1 MACRRWKDLKSSNPI
16 ACFSH
21 GSAGYRGDRNK
32 RESECPCSCMGS
44 YGGCFLLHRLTGNCL
59 GKYLSEISCL
69 VSLSA
74 YVFVVSLNWIEII
87 CPGHLSFDSCILFV
101 SSSVLSR
108 CHFSSSNICFNFV
121 YITARYTLGTHH
133 SVSLLGSLFF
143 HTSTM
148 YPDEGLGGAYVLK
161 IPPVNG
167 LPAFTAYTETHK
179 RWKTIDLIHVG
190 FLIWGLCLSSVG
202 GYNKM

>member
-1 MACRRWKDLKSSNPI
+1 MYPFIYCPHLVACRRWKDLKSSNPI

-21 GSAGYRGDRNK
+21 GSAGYKGDCNK
-32 RESECPCSCMGS
+32 RENECPCVCMGS
-44 YGGCFLLHRLTGNCL
+44 YGECFLLHRLT

-69 VSLSA
+69 VSLST
-74 YVFVVSLNWIEII
+74 YVFVVSLNRIETI

-101 SSSVLSR
+101 SSNILSR

-121 YITARYTLGTHH
+121 YITESYTLGTHH
-133 SVSLLGSLFF
+133 SVSLPCSLFF
-143 HTSTM
+143 HMSTM

-167 LPAFTAYTETHK
+167 LPAFTAYTGTHK
-179 RWKTIDLIHVG
+179 R
-190 FLIWGLCLSSVG
+190 
-202 GYNKM
+202 